1 MDKTDLMVEVMYR
14 ELEDFHK
21 IEKDFVSEFS
31 KQDFDWIVK
40 VNDTITVFLSILCL
54 TRYTLHFFIQP
65 KYTENKKVNSSSLR
79 LKIK

>member
-40 VNDTITVFLSILCL
+40 VNDTKVFMIVTIFMIVKICFFNVFL
-54 TRYTLHFFIQP
+54 
-65 KYTENKKVNSSSLR
+65 
-79 LKIK
+79 